1 MQGVS
6 VISHYRRKIF
16 DFRAERMDDNN
27 DEIILNQLNSLPPSK
42 ELLQQ
47 YQVEKDQK
55 KNILNFIF
63 ISHKLCFTITVTI
76 TNL

>member
-1 MQGVS
+1 
-6 VISHYRRKIF
+6 
-16 DFRAERMDDNN
+16 MDDNN

-55 KNILNFIF
+55 KIYIELYIYQP
-63 ISHKLCFTITVTI
+63 
-76 TNL
+76 